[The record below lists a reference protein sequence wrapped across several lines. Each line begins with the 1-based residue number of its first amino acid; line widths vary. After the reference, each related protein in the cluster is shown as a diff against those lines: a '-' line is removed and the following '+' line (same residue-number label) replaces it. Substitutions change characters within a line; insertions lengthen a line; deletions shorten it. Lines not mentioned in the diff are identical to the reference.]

1 MQGMARKQN
10 GSKRE
15 RLLGLLAQARH
26 YAEWNLR
33 NHGQIPPCAM
43 ALNKDGIMMMVP
55 PRMGTVQDKDQFA
68 DAARMLAV
76 GYGAEAVCMILESW
90 AVFGSRPGQ
99 NIADIPPSQSAE
111 RVEVEVVSAE
121 IKGIAA
127 QQIFTIK
134 RDAAGL
140 FVELEEKLTP
150 KFDEMQGRFAR
161 ILPPKEPTE
170 NQAKMASFVV
180 AGLGYVVEGKGK
192 NPIWN

>member
-1 MQGMARKQN
+1 M
-10 GSKRE
+10 
-15 RLLGLLAQARH
+15 LAQARH

-76 GYGAEAVCMILESW
+76 GYG